1 MDYCTPVDQDAWPVS
16 YDNDF
21 EYSFSV
27 ENEKADT
34 QVAIYDYERADE
46 HIITVVFRGSEVP
59 DLGNRDHLPTM
70 AYLKKLKAQIPSF
83 VKGTPPFPSSSQPA
97 LSPCPDAPPPR
108 NNVSAGYNVLLY
120 TLRKRHGSGVYGSH
134 SHKFLLFPPPA
145 RAKRHL
151 HSSLTALYSR
161 IAIARSQP
169 HLRVLTFRP
178 LS

>member
-1 MDYCTPVDQDAWPVS
+1 MDYCTPVEQDAWPVS

-59 DLGNRDHLPTM
+59 DLSNGDRLPTM

-83 VKGTPPFPSSSQPA
+83 VKGTHPFPSSSQPA
-97 LSPCPDAPPPR
+97 HSPCPDAPHPR
-108 NNVSAGYNVLLY
+108 ETMSRRGIVCYC
-120 TLRKRHGSGVYGSH
+120 TRKENDMGSGVYGSH
-134 SHKFLLFPPPA
+134 SHKFLLLPPLRA
-145 RAKRHL
+145 RNA
-151 HSSLTALYSR
+151 TYT
-161 IAIARSQP
+161 P
-169 HLRVLTFRP
+169 P
-178 LS
+178 